1 MKRAWIVLATC
12 AVLGG
17 GLRADELHLKDG
29 SVLNGTIVGFD
40 ENSFKVKTNYGYAIV
55 RRDQV
60 VSIEVRDPD
69 ADPAAAK
76 KPDPNAKPP
85 SPAAS
90 APPASAPA
98 TSAPAPTGST
108 FPSANGAPVTPPAPR
123 RPAATIS
130 PASATTTSAPP
141 PTNSSA
147 PAKSQPNSQLPA
159 QSGYNAPT
167 RTVSAFE
174 PSTEKPKAPA
184 NSSSSAPISAPTIAN
199 ASDSH
204 APSTAYGAESSP
216 PPASIKPTK
225 TMMEPPTKK
234 SAPGAGAAAKPPAI
248 AATGPAAAPASASA
262 AALPTIPKPKPPEPI
277 HESIDGNTY
286 KNDTYGFEMFRPP
299 GWYIIEDA
307 RTTLP
312 GAIAALGTSDQ
323 TTYLLIGA
331 SPSAGT
337 LLEDLKAS
345 DVKLKEL
352 VENYRPLGDQT
363 TTVGGLPALQRKFRG
378 AVDGKDWSGTVV
390 LIERGKQLYTIFG
403 MTYAGTDLVQIQE
416 NVIHRTI
423 TSLKFTK

>member
-1 MKRAWIVLATC
+1 
-12 AVLGG
+12 
-17 GLRADELHLKDG
+17 
-29 SVLNGTIVGFD
+29 
-40 ENSFKVKTNYGYAIV
+40 
-55 RRDQV
+55 
-60 VSIEVRDPD
+60 
-69 ADPAAAK
+69 
-76 KPDPNAKPP
+76 
-85 SPAAS
+85 
-90 APPASAPA
+90 
-98 TSAPAPTGST
+98 
-108 FPSANGAPVTPPAPR
+108 
-123 RPAATIS
+123 
-130 PASATTTSAPP
+130 
-141 PTNSSA
+141 
-147 PAKSQPNSQLPA
+147 
-159 QSGYNAPT
+159 
-167 RTVSAFE
+167 
-174 PSTEKPKAPA
+174 
-184 NSSSSAPISAPTIAN
+184 
-199 ASDSH
+199 
-204 APSTAYGAESSP
+204 
-216 PPASIKPTK
+216 
-225 TMMEPPTKK
+225 MMEPPTKK

-248 AATGPAAAPASASA
+248 AATAPAATPASATA

-277 HESIDGNTY
+277 HESIDGNIY

-345 DVKLKEL
+345 DVKLKEM
-352 VENYRPLGDQT
+352 VENYRSLGDQM
-363 TTVGGLPALQRKFRG
+363 TTVGGLPALQRRFRG

>member
-12 AVLGG
+12 AVLAG

-60 VSIEVRDPD
+60 VSIEVRDADGD
-69 ADPAAAK
+69 AAAAAK
-76 KPDPNAKPP
+76 KPDPNAKPLAPQP
-85 SPAAS
+85 SAPAAS
-90 APPASAPA
+90 APEPA
-98 TSAPAPTGST
+98 GST
-108 FPSANGAPVTPPAPR
+108 FPSANGAPTTPAAPR
-123 RPAATIS
+123 RPGALIS

-141 PTNSSA
+141 TNSSG
-147 PAKSQPNSQLPA
+147 PAKSQPNSQSPA
-159 QSGYNAPT
+159 QGGYNAPT
-167 RTVSAFE
+167 RTVSAFQ
-174 PSTEKPKAPA
+174 PSTEKPKAPV
-184 NSSSSAPISAPTIAN
+184 NSSSAPINAPTIAS

-204 APSTAYGAESSP
+204 VPSAAYGAEATP

-248 AATGPAAAPASASA
+248 AATAPAATPASATA

-277 HESIDGNTY
+277 HESIDGNIY

-345 DVKLKEL
+345 DVKLKEM
-352 VENYRPLGDQT
+352 VENYRSLGDQM